1 VLCPLPCSVVSDLAY
16 ENDVTG
22 YNTPQTKGN
31 FYGLFDTMVDPRSVT
46 QSISRP
52 ALLCNAVCELGQ
64 T

>member
-1 VLCPLPCSVVSDLAY
+1 VVSDLAY